1 MKRGTDMFGKFYLQL
16 GHPRS
21 IQQRCFHTG
30 RGRHPGLSEWGEL
43 AEPDRPN
50 QLTRGP
56 RGPSSASR
64 LRLSRPNTESQP

>member
-21 IQQRCFHTG
+21 IQQG
-30 RGRHPGLSEWGEL
+30 PGLSELGEL
-43 AEPDRPN
+43 AEPERPN